1 MVYYSTSLTLY
12 ASEIDPSRNMFIEE
26 IESYLSTLGK
36 TSLDDFKRFTPSASV
51 KVRVSSDGQMAVMPY
66 LMGTW
71 NYAKVVYEPDDKG
84 ASQTWYYFVSSIE
97 MVADGTLSIGLELDH
112 VNTFRNWV
120 GAMTDRTFVR
130 RALVSRYW
138 DSRVHFDD
146 MLAPEDVSG
155 EIIKESESILEG
167 GKGFGYL
174 IYDSATDG
182 ETHLRFASE
191 KKTLRSC
198 NHIKVTTNG
207 WRKEDFA
214 GLNKGYEYLLEG
226 TALKRITINYQLQSN
241 TSMKT
246 YAYTGNEELVI
257 GCMSGTYAE
266 TGGTGTCGVGV
277 YVRIKGQSSTLFSA
291 LWPTGTSVSS
301 VYFLELEATGSFT
314 ASTAVSS
321 VSPTSKSW
329 DAISVG
335 KEGVFAYSYAK
346 TISSLDR
353 TLSTLV
359 KVIEVPYYPD
369 VGTYGYFMYDSKAD
383 PWLWFDDVESQLTT
397 DVALDLT
404 SFDYVQ
410 KYPSTRDEAMPLD
423 PKLKT
428 GAFRYAKIVYDAY
441 STTLAFENFDPFAG
455 ASAVLR
461 WTGSASISSS
471 STFQI
476 VGDFINVEED
486 YPFLAASER
495 NNELPLY
502 NSDWLNYLRV
512 GYNYDKKSNSMA
524 IATSVMGA
532 LSTIALSVTALFSS
546 GATLPAAIGT
556 AVASAG
562 AASGAYA
569 ASANV
574 MNAQAAKE
582 TQLKNQSASVSS
594 VNDRSLFKAYG
605 SGKAKIE
612 WWAPRADYEAL
623 LEHLFFYRG
632 YSINRWMAPDT
643 HAREWF
649 DYLEATPS
657 WNASFVKRT
666 PPQFLNPLAAKVA
679 EGVTIFHAVDDGS
692 GAYAW
697 DLAQEKGNNDL

>member
-1 MVYYSTSLTLY
+1 MIVYNEGMVYYSTSLTLY

-36 TSLDDFKRFTPSASV
+36 TSIDDFKRFTPSASV

-71 NYAKVVYEPDDKG
+71 NYAKVVYEPDDGG

-155 EIIKESESILEG
+155 EIVKESESYFDADPVYMVFNSYDADIALFITDSLGLAVQDSFVAHPSIWSGYTSDPIRVAFILTG
-167 GKGFGYL
+167 QGSKTIVFDYVNGL
-174 IYDSATDG
+174 DQSV
-182 ETHLRFASE
+182 S
-191 KKTLRSC
+191 KTL
-198 NHIKVTTNG
+198 VTSEEVEIGFAYFTN
-207 WRKEDFA
+207 
-214 GLNKGYEYLLEG
+214 
-226 TALKRITINYQLQSN
+226 
-241 TSMKT
+241 
-246 YAYTGNEELVI
+246 
-257 GCMSGTYAE
+257 MSGN
-266 TGGTGTCGVGV
+266 GGTGPF
-277 YVRIKGQSSTLFSA
+277 VRTTSGALLWSDLKQTSTKS
-291 LWPTGTSVSS
+291 TGTITC
-301 VYFLELEATGSFT
+301 TGSFSVRKGLISGAT
-314 ASTAVSS
+314 PASASSSGYSLLRTVSIDS
-321 VSPTSKSW
+321 
-329 DAISVG
+329 I
-335 KEGVFAYSYAK
+335 
-346 TISSLDR
+346 DR
-353 TLSTLV
+353 TSSNIVKIVELPYRPSSALGAFHFRSWINEGSGEGKPSCYYASDSVEPKFMRYLDVDLS
-359 KVIEVPYYPD
+359 
-369 VGTYGYFMYDSKAD
+369 
-383 PWLWFDDVESQLTT
+383 
-397 DVALDLT
+397 
-404 SFDYVQ
+404 SFDYAQ

-428 GAFRYAKIVYDAY
+428 GAFRYAKIVYDSY
-441 STTLAFENFDPFAG
+441 STSLAFENFDPFAG
-455 ASAVLR
+455 ASAKLKF
-461 WTGSASISSS
+461 APSSS
-471 STFQI
+471 IASDSIFK
-476 VGDFINVEED
+476 VMGDFKFVKED
-486 YPFLAASER
+486 YPFLISSNR
-495 NNELPLY
+495 NNEIPIF
-502 NSDWLNYLRV
+502 NHDWIDYVRL
-512 GYNYDKKSNSMA
+512 GYNYDKKGNSMTILNSVMSMIGSIISSLTSVSTGKGGTAQA
-524 IATSVMGA
+524 INAATSTAISMTSGITSIA
-532 LSTIALSVTALFSS
+532 GTINS
-546 GATLPAAIGT
+546 
-556 AVASAG
+556 
-562 AASGAYA
+562 
-569 ASANV
+569 
-574 MNAQAAKE
+574 QAAKE
-582 TQLKNQSASVSS
+582 SQLKNQSFSVSGI
-594 VNDRSLFKAYG
+594 NDLSLFKQYG
-605 SGKAKIE
+605 NGCAKIE